1 MSESFEIHSSIRD
14 YAVETG
20 PGTLDAWLG
29 ANPEALVLCD
39 QRLLGHW
46 DNLKAQPR
54 VIAVPA
60 DEDRKNLGS
69 VAEIIES
76 MRDAG
81 ANRQSH
87 MLAVGGGV
95 VQDLA
100 TFAASVYMR
109 GIDWTYCPTTLL
121 GMVDSCVG
129 GKSSINVG
137 EYKNIVGN
145 YYPPARILIDPVF
158 CRTLPVTQRIA
169 GLCEAAKICFAS
181 DDETFRN
188 YLGLVAQGDL
198 FADESRLARLVSL
211 SLRAK
216 KGFIEEDEF
225 DHGIRLLLN
234 FGHTFGHALEGAS
247 GFALSHGVA
256 VGVGVLAAIDF
267 SRRIGL
273 ADGSHRRTRDFVAHV
288 QGLLACVPGLDAVLD
303 SIDAEEALRRFRS
316 DKKHQRGHYAV
327 ILVDPQ
333 GVLTRRLVT
342 ADASTDAQIV
352 RSFSMLK
359 GLIHEVQ

>member
-14 YAVETG
+14 YTVESG
-20 PGTLDAWLG
+20 PGSLEAHLDA
-29 ANPEALVLCD
+29 NPDSLLLCD
-39 QRLLGHW
+39 QRLLDHW
-46 DNLKAQPR
+46 TALAARPR
-54 VIAVPA
+54 LIPVQA
-60 DEDRKNLGS
+60 DEERKNLGT

-76 MRDAG
+76 MRRAG
-81 ANRQSH
+81 ANRQSRL
-87 MLAVGGGV
+87 LAVGGGV

-109 GIDWTYCPTTLL
+109 GIEWTYCPTTLL

-137 EYKNIVGN
+137 EFKNIAGN
-145 YYPPARILIDPVF
+145 YYPPARILVDPGF
-158 CRTLPVTQRIA
+158 CRTLPATQRVA

-181 DDETFRN
+181 DDPVFDG
-188 YLGLVAQGDL
+188 YLKLVAEPDL
-198 FADESRLARLVSL
+198 FADEPRLSRLVSL

-216 KGFIEEDEF
+216 KRFIEEDEF

-273 ADGSHRRTRDFVAHV
+273 ADGSAPRTRSFVTHI
-288 QGLLACVPGLDAVLD
+288 QGLLAQVPELRAILAGVDPA
-303 SIDAEEALRRFRS
+303 EALRRFRS
-316 DKKHQRGHYAV
+316 DKKHQQGHYAV

-333 GVLTRRLVT
+333 GSLQRKIIA
-342 ADASTDAQIV
+342 ADSATDAKIIE
-352 RSFSMLK
+352 SFSALK
-359 GLIHEVQ
+359 DLIDEVQ

>member
-14 YAVETG
+14 YTVESA
-20 PGTLDAWLG
+20 PGSLERHLE
-29 ANPEALVLCD
+29 ANPDSLLLCD

-46 DNLKAQPR
+46 STLSARPR
-54 VIAVPA
+54 VIPVQA
-60 DEDRKNLGS
+60 DEDRKNLGT

-76 MRDAG
+76 MRRAG
-81 ANRQSH
+81 ANRQSSL
-87 MLAVGGGV
+87 LAVGGGV

-109 GIDWTYCPTTLL
+109 GIEWTYCPTTLL

-137 EYKNIVGN
+137 EYKNIAGN
-145 YYPPARILIDPVF
+145 YYPPMRILIDPVF
-158 CRTLPVTQRIA
+158 CRTLPATQRIA

-181 DDETFRN
+181 DDETFQN
-188 YLGLVAQGDL
+188 YLQLVAEGDL
-198 FADESRLARLVSL
+198 FADEPRLSRLVSL

-216 KGFIEEDEF
+216 KRFIEEDEF
-225 DHGIRLLLN
+225 DHGVRLLLN

-267 SRRIGL
+267 SRRIGF
-273 ADGSHRRTRDFVAHV
+273 ADGTARRTRAFGAHV
-288 QGLLACVPGLDAVLD
+288 RYLLAQVPELRGILAGVDPA
-303 SIDAEEALRRFRS
+303 EALRRFQS
-316 DKKHQRGHYAV
+316 DKKHQRGQYAV

-333 GVLTRRLVT
+333 GALQRKTVV
-342 ADASTDAQIV
+342 ADGATDAQIV
-352 RSFSMLK
+352 DTFSALK
-359 GLIHEVQ
+359 DLMDEVQ

>member
-14 YAVETG
+14 YTVESG
-20 PGTLDAWLG
+20 PGSLERHLDAHPDSL
-29 ANPEALVLCD
+29 LLCD

-46 DNLKAQPR
+46 AVLAAWPQC
-54 VIAVPA
+54 IAVQA
-60 DEDRKNLGS
+60 DEERKNLS
-69 VAEIIES
+69 TVAEIVES
-76 MRDAG
+76 MRRAG
-81 ANRQSH
+81 ANRQSSL
-87 MLAVGGGV
+87 LAVGGGV

-109 GIDWTYCPTTLL
+109 GIEWTYCPTTLL

-137 EYKNIVGN
+137 EYKNIAGN

-158 CRTLPVTQRIA
+158 CRTLPETQRVA

-181 DDETFRN
+181 DDAVFQQ
-188 YLGLVAQGDL
+188 YLQLVAERDL
-198 FADESRLARLVSL
+198 FADEPRLSRLVSL

-216 KGFIEEDEF
+216 KRFIEEDEF

-273 ADGSHRRTRDFVAHV
+273 ADGTAPRTRAFIAHIRA
-288 QGLLACVPGLDAVLD
+288 LLARVPQLRDILLAVD
-303 SIDAEEALRRFRS
+303 PAEALRRFQS
-316 DKKHQRGHYAV
+316 DKKHQRGQYAV

-333 GVLTRRLVT
+333 GMLQRRMVE
-342 ADASTDAQIV
+342 ASAATDAQIV
-352 RSFSMLK
+352 ESFSAVK
-359 GLIHEVQ
+359 DLIDEVQ